1 MSVNEIKTFAVKQAG
16 FEMVAELHRASQDI
30 TILLT
35 GGDVPHYG
43 VTTVVSANQ
52 VLQSYRFASRPG
64 HHHEEYVLTEHLGK
78 IIQPALQGNGII
90 IAGVHVNDITSEQM
104 KATFKMTDELGQQIK
119 KWLLAHPVAKPHET
133 FAK

>member
-1 MSVNEIKTFAVKQAG
+1 MSVNEIKTFAVKQAE
-16 FEMVAELHRASQDI
+16 FEMVVELHRASQDI

-43 VTTVVSANQ
+43 VATVVSANQ
-52 VLQSYRFASRPG
+52 VLQSHRFASRPG
-64 HHHEEYVLTEHLGK
+64 HHHEEYVLTERLGK
-78 IIQPALQGNGII
+78 IIQPALQGNGVI

-104 KATFKMTDELGQQIK
+104 RATFKMTDELGQQIK
-119 KWLLAHPVAKPHET
+119 KWLLAHPIAKPHET

>member
-1 MSVNEIKTFAVKQAG
+1 MSANEIKTFAVKQAEL
-16 FEMVAELHRASQDI
+16 EMVAELHRASQDI

-43 VTTVVSANQ
+43 VATVVSVNQ

-64 HHHEEYVLTEHLGK
+64 HHHEEYVLTERLGK
-78 IIQPALQGNGII
+78 IIQPALQGNGVI

-104 KATFKMTDELGQQIK
+104 QATFKMTDKLGQQIK
-119 KWLLAHPVAKPHET
+119 KWLLAHPIAKPHET